1 MQKIKIADIT
11 LRENDNSMGTG
22 YSFKEKIEIAKKLD
36 KLNVDIIETA
46 KITNSKTDI
55 LFLHTIAPLV
65 QNSIISCPVE
75 YSEEA
80 IETTA
85 NALRDAKAKRLHLM
99 VPTSSVQMEY
109 VCGKKPNAVLEM
121 ITTLTK
127 KCASVCEEVEF
138 SALDATRSEKDFLY
152 QAINAAIENGAK
164 IITVCDSAGEML
176 PEEFNAFVEDLYTN
190 IPELKNVE
198 LGVECSD
205 QLSMGAACMI
215 STMKAGV
222 KEIKTTVN
230 GNKLPSLETAA
241 KIIKSR
247 GDSIGVYSDINATE
261 LEHTV
266 AQLINMTDSKK
277 SSVIAES
284 TIATNGSDIVLSKAD
299 DIKTVSAV
307 IAKLGYDLSE
317 EDITNVYAEFAK
329 LAEKKQISTK
339 ELDAIIANTAL
350 QVAPT
355 YKLKNYVINSG
366 NVMAATANIVLE
378 KNGEELQAVC
388 IGDGPIDA
396 AFVTIEQIVGRHFE
410 LDDFQIQSVTEG
422 REAFGGAVVKLR
434 SNGKLYSGKGI
445 SSDIIGASISA
456 YINALNKICFEEA

>member
-1 MQKIKIADIT
+1 MQKIKISDIT

-36 KLNVDIIETA
+36 KLNVDIIETS
-46 KITNSKTDI
+46 KIDNSKTDI
-55 LFLHTIAPLV
+55 LFLHTISPLI
-65 QNSIISCPVE
+65 QNSIISCPVQ

-80 IETTA
+80 IEITA
-85 NALRDAKAKRLHLM
+85 KALKDAKSKRLHLM

-109 VCGKKPNAVLEM
+109 MCGKKPNAVMEM
-121 ITTLTK
+121 IEVLTK
-127 KCASVCEEVEF
+127 KCASVCDDVEF

-152 QAINAAIENGAK
+152 SAISTAIKSGAK
-164 IITVCDSAGEML
+164 NITVCDSAGEML
-176 PEEFNAFVEDLYTN
+176 PEEFKGFIEDLYAN

-205 QLSMGAACMI
+205 ELNMGAASTI
-215 STMKAGV
+215 STIKAGAST
-222 KEIKTTVN
+222 IKTTIN
-230 GNKLPSLETAA
+230 GNKIPSLNNTA

-247 GDSIGVYSDINATE
+247 GDSVGMYADLNYTE

-266 AQLINMTDSKK
+266 SKLIAMTDTKK
-277 SSVIAES
+277 GTAVVDNTIVAS
-284 TIATNGSDIVLSKAD
+284 TSDIVLSKAD

-307 IAKLGYDLSE
+307 IAKLGYDLSDD
-317 EDITNVYAEFAK
+317 DIANVYAEFTK

-339 ELDAIIANTAL
+339 ELDAIIANSTL

-366 NVMAATANIVLE
+366 NIMAATANIVLE
-378 KNGEELQAVC
+378 KNGEEMQAVC

-396 AFVTIEQIVGRHFE
+396 AFVTIEQIIGRHFE

-422 REAFGGAVVKLR
+422 REAFGSAVVKLR

>member
-11 LRENDNSMGTG
+11 LRENDNCSGTG
-22 YSFKEKIEIAKKLD
+22 YNFKEKIEIAKKLD

-46 KITNSKTDI
+46 KIENSKTDI
-55 LFLHTIAPLV
+55 LFLHTISPLLS
-65 QNSIISCPVE
+65 NSIISCPVQ
-75 YSEEA
+75 YNEEA
-80 IETTA
+80 IDTTA
-85 NALRDAKAKRLHLM
+85 EALKEAKAKRLHLM
-99 VPTSSVQMEY
+99 IPTSSVQMEY
-109 VCGKKPNAVLEM
+109 MCGKKPTAVLEM
-121 ITTLTK
+121 IETLIK
-127 KCASVCEEVEF
+127 KCVSVCDDVEF

-152 QAINAAIENGAK
+152 QAIKTAIAGGAK
-164 IITVCDSAGEML
+164 NITVCDSAGEML
-176 PEEFNAFVEDLYTN
+176 PEEFKAFVEDLYAN
-190 IPELKNVE
+190 IPELSDVS

-205 QLSMGAACMI
+205 NLNMGAACMI

-222 KEIKTTVN
+222 KTIKTTVS
-230 GNKLPSLETAA
+230 GSSLPSIENAA

-247 GDSIGVYSDINATE
+247 GDSIGVYSNLNNTE
-261 LEHTV
+261 LEHTIM
-266 AQLINMTDSKK
+266 QLVTMTGAKKK
-277 SSVIAES
+277 SPTATES
-284 TIATNGSDIVLSKAD
+284 ISANTSDIVLSKAD

-307 IAKLGYDLSE
+307 ITKLGYDLSD
-317 EDITNVYAEFAK
+317 EDISNVYAEFKK

-339 ELDAIIANTAL
+339 ELDAIIAYTAL

-366 NVMAATANIVLE
+366 SVMAATANIVLE

-396 AFVTIEQIVGRHFE
+396 SFITIEKIVGRHFE

-422 REAFGGAVVKLR
+422 REAFGSAVVKLR

>member
-11 LRENDNSMGTG
+11 LRENDNSMGMG
-22 YSFKEKIEIAKKLD
+22 YSFKEKIEIVKKLD

-46 KITNSKTDI
+46 KINNSKTDI

-75 YSEEA
+75 YSEES
-80 IETTA
+80 IEITA
-85 NALRDAKAKRLHLM
+85 NALKDAKAKRLHLM
-99 VPTSSVQMEY
+99 IPTSSVQMEY

-121 ITTLTK
+121 IETLTK
-127 KCASVCEEVEF
+127 KCSSLCNDVEF
-138 SALDATRSEKDFLY
+138 SALDATRSEKDFLC
-152 QAINAAIENGAK
+152 QAISTAIANGAK
-164 IITVCDSAGEML
+164 TITVCDSAGEML
-176 PEEFNAFVEDLYTN
+176 PEEFNLFIEDLYTN
-190 IPELKNVE
+190 IPELKDVE

-205 QLSMGAACMI
+205 ELNMGAACMV

-222 KEIKTTVN
+222 TSIKTTIN
-230 GNKLPSLETAA
+230 GNKLPSLDNTA

-247 GDSIGVYSDINATE
+247 GDSIGIYADINYTE
-261 LEHTV
+261 LDHTIC
-266 AQLINMTDSKK
+266 QLITMTDSKK
-277 SSVIAES
+277 G
-284 TIATNGSDIVLSKAD
+284 TIVADSKVVANTSDIILSKAD
-299 DIKTVSAV
+299 DINTVSAV
-307 IAKLGYDLSE
+307 ITKLGYDLSE
-317 EDITNVYAEFAK
+317 EDISNVYTEFAK

-366 NVMAATANIVLE
+366 NIMAATANIVLE
-378 KNGEELQAVC
+378 KNGEEMQAVC

-422 REAFGGAVVKLR
+422 REAFGSAVVKLR

>member
-11 LRENDNSMGTG
+11 LRENNNLSETG

-46 KITNSKTDI
+46 KISNSKTDI

-80 IETTA
+80 IEITA
-85 NALRDAKAKRLHLM
+85 KALKDTKAKRLHLM
-99 VPTSSVQMEY
+99 VPTSSVQMEFL
-109 VCGKKPNAVLEM
+109 CGKKPNAVLEM
-121 ITTLTK
+121 IETLVA
-127 KCASVCEEVEF
+127 KCASVCDDVEF
-138 SALDATRSEKDFLY
+138 SALDATRSEKEFLY
-152 QAINAAIENGAK
+152 QAIKTAIEKGAK
-164 IITVCDSAGEML
+164 HITVCDSAGEML
-176 PEEFNAFVEDLYTN
+176 PEEFMVFVEDLYAN
-190 IPELKNVE
+190 VPELKNVE

-205 QLSMGAACMI
+205 QLNMGAACMI

-222 KEIKTTVN
+222 TSIKTTIG
-230 GNKLPSLETAA
+230 GNTLPSLETAA

-247 GDSIGVYSDINATE
+247 GDSIGVYSNINYTE
-261 LEHTV
+261 LEHTLS
-266 AQLINMTDSKK
+266 QLINMTGSKK
-277 SSVIAES
+277 SIVAEN
-284 TIATNGSDIVLSKAD
+284 TIFTNTSDIVLSKAD

-307 IAKLGYDLSE
+307 IARLGYDLSE
-317 EDITNVYAEFAK
+317 EDITNVYNEFKK
-329 LAEKKQISTK
+329 LVEKKQVSAK
-339 ELDAIIANTAL
+339 ELDAIIANSAL

-366 NVMAATANIVLE
+366 NIMAATANIVLE
-378 KNGEELQAVC
+378 KNGDELQAVC

-396 AFVTIEQIVGRHFE
+396 AFVTIEKIVGRHFE

-422 REAFGGAVVKLR
+422 REAFGSAVVKLR
-434 SNGKLYSGKGI
+434 SNGKLYSGRGI

-456 YINALNKICFEEA
+456 YINAINKICFEEA

>member
-22 YSFKEKIEIAKKLD
+22 YSFKEKIEIVKKLD

-46 KITNSKTDI
+46 IINNSKTDI

-80 IETTA
+80 IEITA
-85 NALRDAKAKRLHLM
+85 NALKDAKLKRLHLM

-109 VCGKKPNAVLEM
+109 MCGKKPDAVLEM
-121 ITTLTK
+121 IERLTK
-127 KCASVCEEVEF
+127 KCSEVCNDVEF

-152 QAINAAIENGAK
+152 QAIGTAIANGAK
-164 IITVCDSAGEML
+164 TITVCDSAGEML
-176 PEEFNAFVEDLYTN
+176 PEEFNSFIDDLYTN
-190 IPELKNVE
+190 IPELKDVE

-205 QLSMGAACMI
+205 ELNMGAACMI

-222 KEIKTTVN
+222 TAIKTTIN
-230 GNKLPSLETAA
+230 GNKLPSLDSTA

-247 GDSIGVYSDINATE
+247 GDSIGIYADINYTE
-261 LEHTV
+261 LDHTIG
-266 AQLINMTDSKK
+266 QLINMTDSKK
-277 SSVIAES
+277 GTFVADNNVVAS
-284 TIATNGSDIVLSKAD
+284 TSDIVLSKAD

-307 IAKLGYDLSE
+307 ITKLGYDLSE
-317 EDITNVYAEFAK
+317 EDISNVYAEFVK
-329 LAEKKQISTK
+329 LSEKKQISTK

-366 NVMAATANIVLE
+366 NIMAATANIVLE
-378 KNGEELQAVC
+378 KNGEEMQAVC

-422 REAFGGAVVKLR
+422 REAFGSAVVKLR

-456 YINALNKICFEEA
+456 YINALNKMCFEEA

>member
-36 KLNVDIIETA
+36 KLNIDIIETA
-46 KITNSKTDI
+46 KIDNSKTDI

-65 QNSIISCPVE
+65 QNSIISCPVQ

-85 NALRDAKAKRLHLM
+85 EALKDAKSKRLHLM
-99 VPTSSVQMEY
+99 VPTSSVQMEFM
-109 VCGKKPNAVLEM
+109 CGKKPNAVLEM
-121 ITTLTK
+121 IETLVK
-127 KCASVCEEVEF
+127 KCASVCDDVEF
-138 SALDATRSEKDFLY
+138 SALDATRSEKEFLY
-152 QAINAAIENGAK
+152 QAIKTAISNGAK
-164 IITVCDSAGEML
+164 NITVCDSAGEML
-176 PEEFNAFVEDLYTN
+176 PDEFKEFVEDLYTN
-190 IPELKNVE
+190 VPELEEVN

-205 QLSMGAACMI
+205 YLNMGASCMI
-215 STMKAGV
+215 SAMKAGV
-222 KEIKTTVN
+222 KSVKTTIN
-230 GNKLPSLETAA
+230 GNGLPTLETAG

-247 GDSIGVYSDINATE
+247 GDSIGVYSEINYTE
-261 LEHTV
+261 LEHSV
-266 AQLINMTDSKK
+266 AQLVNMTDSKK
-277 SSVIAES
+277 SLKPNNTVASS
-284 TIATNGSDIVLSKAD
+284 SSDIVLSKAD
-299 DIKTVSAV
+299 DINTVATV
-307 IAKLGYDLSE
+307 IAKMGYDLSE
-317 EDITNVYAEFAK
+317 EDVANVYTEFKK
-329 LAEKKQISTK
+329 LAEKKQISSK
-339 ELDAIIANTAL
+339 ELDAIIANSAL

-366 NVMAATANIVLE
+366 NIMSSTANIVLE
-378 KNGEELQAVC
+378 KNGQELQAVC

-396 AFVTIEQIVGRHFE
+396 AFITIEQIVGRHFE

-422 REAFGGAVVKLR
+422 REAFGSAVVKLR

-445 SSDIIGASISA
+445 SSDIIGSSINA

>member
-85 NALRDAKAKRLHLM
+85 AALKDAKAKRLHLM

-121 ITTLTK
+121 IATLTK

-176 PEEFNAFVEDLYTN
+176 PEEFNAFVEDLYAN

-205 QLSMGAACMI
+205 QLNMGAACMI

-230 GNKLPSLETAA
+230 GNNLPSLETAA

-247 GDSIGVYSDINATE
+247 GDSIGVYSDINVTE
-261 LEHTV
+261 LEHTI
-266 AQLINMTDSKK
+266 AKLINMTDSKK
-277 SSVIAES
+277 SSVTAEGA
-284 TIATNGSDIVLSKAD
+284 IATNGSDIVLSKAD

-317 EDITNVYAEFAK
+317 EDIANVYAEFAK